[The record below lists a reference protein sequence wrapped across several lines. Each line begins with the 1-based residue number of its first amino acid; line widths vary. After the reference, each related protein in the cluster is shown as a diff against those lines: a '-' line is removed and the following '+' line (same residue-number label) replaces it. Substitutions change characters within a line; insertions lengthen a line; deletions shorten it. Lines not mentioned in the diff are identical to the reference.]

1 VQKVLSIILV
11 TAIFLT
17 SQAAVM
23 AAPPPA
29 AGATAAPAEA
39 QSIGTK
45 RAKVVAKA
53 AIFGFGGGLVVGLA
67 SQVFKKKPKN
77 VFLFGSLGMYAGILL
92 GLYVISTTRSPAPYQ
107 GPDTYE
113 DFSKLDVK
121 PDNGLN
127 STVMAKRDR
136 FAPSADKLELNF
148 LNFTF

>member
-1 VQKVLSIILV
+1 MQKVLSIFLV
-11 TAIFLT
+11 AAFFLT
-17 SQAAVM
+17 SQASAF
-23 AAPPPA
+23 AAPEVKD
-29 AGATAAPAEA
+29 AP

-67 SQVFKKKPKN
+67 SQVFKKKSKN

-92 GLYVISTTRSPAPYQ
+92 GLYVITTTKTPAPYQ

-113 DFSKLDVK
+113 DFSRLNLK
-121 PDNGLN
+121 PSDGLN
-127 STVMAKRDR
+127 TTVMAKRDR

-148 LNFTF
+148 LNITF

>member
-1 VQKVLSIILV
+1 MSIVLV
-11 TAIFLT
+11 AAIFLS
-17 SQAAVM
+17 SQASVM

-67 SQVFKKKPKN
+67 SQVFKKKSKN

-92 GLYVISTTRSPAPYQ
+92 GLYVISTTRTPAPYQ

-113 DFSKLDVK
+113 DFSYLDRKISPISSV
-121 PDNGLN
+121 GT
-127 STVMAKRDR
+127 TVMAKSSQDIS
-136 FAPSADKLELNF
+136 APSADKLQVNF
-148 LNFTF
+148 LNLSF